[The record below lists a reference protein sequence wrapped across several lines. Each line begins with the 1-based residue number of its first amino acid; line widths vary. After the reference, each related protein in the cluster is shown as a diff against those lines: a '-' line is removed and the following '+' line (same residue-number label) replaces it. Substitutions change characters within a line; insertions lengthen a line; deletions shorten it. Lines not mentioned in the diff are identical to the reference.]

1 MIYPIRT
8 YGDPVLRKKAKPVS
22 KFDQTLKELAQ
33 SMIETMYNAN
43 GVGLAAP
50 QVGLPFRLFVGLE
63 LDLSEAKEDQ
73 EEKKYTEEEL
83 KSLSIEEKRKLWKVI
98 DEHVMVNPEILTR
111 KGVQYGPDGCLSLP
125 GIVVEG
131 IERDNEI
138 RVRYQD
144 LEGKWHEENLEGHF
158 SHVVQHEHDHL
169 EGILY
174 IDRLSE
180 KEKSNFISEY
190 REELAGMQ
198 RNAKAFLKQLK
209 NTPEFVKMPQLV

>member
-22 KFDQTLKELAQ
+22 KFDGTLKELAKN
-33 SMIETMYNAN
+33 MIETMYDAN

-50 QVGLPFRLFVGLE
+50 QIGLSFRLFVGLE
-63 LDLSEAKEDQ
+63 LDLSETKEDQ

-83 KSLSIEEKRKLWKVI
+83 KLLSIEEKRELWKVI
-98 DEHVMVNPEILTR
+98 DEHVMVNPEIITR

-125 GIVVEG
+125 GILVEK

-144 LEGKWHEENLEGHF
+144 LEGKWHEETLEGHF

-174 IDRLSE
+174 IDRLPE
-180 KEKSNFISEY
+180 KEKSDFINQY
-190 REELAGMQ
+190 REELAEMQ

-209 NTPEFVKMPQLV
+209 NLPELIEIPQLV